1 MSYIVTVQLGRIHHT
16 VDISASEDDVT
27 TADNPF
33 LTASTFPYQ
42 LPPYDRI
49 KESHYRPAFDAGMA
63 DQLAEIEMIANGD
76 TPPTVE
82 NTIVAIERSGQLL
95 TRVSD
100 VFFALSLADSTDEL
114 NAIEIEMAPRLSA
127 HRDQILLNERLFP
140 RVQALYDQRDGLD
153 LDPETHRLVEEYH
166 TNFVRA
172 GAALSDADKERL
184 RALNA
189 ELAELATTYGQHLR
203 D

>member
-16 VDISASEDDVT
+16 VDIPSSEDDVT
-27 TADNPF
+27 TSDNPF
-33 LTASTFPYQ
+33 LTASTLPYQ

-100 VFFALSLADSTDEL
+100 VFFALSSADSTDEL
-114 NAIEIEMAPRLSA
+114 NAIEVGRRAIGRRQGATQSAQRGTGRAGDNLWPAPAGRGQCRGR
-127 HRDQILLNERLFP
+127 HRRHPGRTGRPVGERHCGGGRSGGIAGP
-140 RVQALYDQRDGLD
+140 RRS
-153 LDPETHRLVEEYH
+153 
-166 TNFVRA
+166 VRA
-172 GAALSDADKERL
+172 AV
-184 RALNA
+184 A
-189 ELAELATTYGQHLR
+189 EH
-203 D
+203 